1 MMFWT
6 KGRFCPQPSL
16 FENGTGISRCYVVG
30 AGFANPV
37 GAVLTNPW
45 CNHTNSF
52 VTL

>member
-16 FENGTGISRCYVVG
+16 LENGTGISRCYVAQV
-30 AGFANPV
+30 FANPV